1 MNNLNVTLWV
11 DHVIIKNNITLVLIK
26 INIYLLSWSKSLI
39 NF

>member
-1 MNNLNVTLWV
+1 MNNLSVTLWV

>member
-26 INIYLLSWSKSLI
+26 INIYL
-39 NF
+39 